1 MEQRGIHLSFRALYV
16 ESDPNTFDRLESFIR
31 ARTPE
36 GIQAKPM
43 KGDFVALRPEILQWC
58 GERSFVF
65 FFIDPTGWT
74 EVAVRTLQPLL
85 QRRRSE
91 FLINFMY
98 DFVNR
103 TVSMQAW
110 QEEMATLLGEPVNL
124 DGMNARERERVLLE
138 TYRRN
143 LKRQMGFDVG
153 QPRSAYVRVLDR
165 EKERPKYHLVYLTN
179 HPRGIIEFME
189 ISEGLDIVQKRV
201 RAETKRAAR
210 ATKSG
215 MGDLFDAESYIDA
228 QDGHASIEEV
238 EEFWITYLSD
248 GEKTICPDHFADL
261 LERTNWF
268 PGDLQRALRK
278 LIDTGKVRNLEERHR
293 RPKKPLHWWKCERL
307 LLARDS
313 Q

>member
-1 MEQRGIHLSFRALYV
+1 MPILVPSTYQGREHTYVKHCLLSSYLEKLLFIIGMSSAKLGISEVCYVDCFAGPWADTSEELSSTSISISLSILNTCRKEMEQRGIHLSFRALYV

-215 MGDLFDAESYIDA
+215 MGDLF
-228 QDGHASIEEV
+228 G
-238 EEFWITYLSD
+238 
-248 GEKTICPDHFADL
+248 C
-261 LERTNWF
+261 
-268 PGDLQRALRK
+268 
-278 LIDTGKVRNLEERHR
+278 
-293 RPKKPLHWWKCERL
+293 
-307 LLARDS
+307 
-313 Q
+313 